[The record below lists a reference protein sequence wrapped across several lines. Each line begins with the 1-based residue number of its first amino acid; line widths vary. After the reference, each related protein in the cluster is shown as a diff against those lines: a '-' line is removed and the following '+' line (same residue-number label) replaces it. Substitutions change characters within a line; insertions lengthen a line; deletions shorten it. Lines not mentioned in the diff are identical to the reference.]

1 MQRAGK
7 LRGTVALDERWAV
20 PRGLF
25 WGVRYQENRSM
36 TDCISLSNCFFPSV
50 SFPVTRY
57 STDTPRA
64 RAILKAESTDG
75 KRACVICCLNVPRF
89 IPKSEQSD
97 SCVMFNSF
105 IRLFTR
111 FQKSIAFISNLSAKK
126 VIKK

>member
-1 MQRAGK
+1 MK
-7 LRGTVALDERWAV
+7 
-20 PRGLF
+20 F
-25 WGVRYQENRSM
+25 FKSSM
-36 TDCISLSNCFFPSV
+36 NCFFPSV
-50 SFPVTRY
+50 SCPVTRY

-64 RAILKAESTDG
+64 RAILNAESTDG

-111 FQKSIAFISNLSAKK
+111 FQKSIALISNISAKK
-126 VIKK
+126 VIKNYLFSLTKL